1 KNCLPYF
8 TFSGTFTNRISDGLK
23 KHSGLIVLDFD
34 DLDGTSLSILQDNLP
49 DIAWVCAYWISPS
62 GNGLKVLVKID
73 PAHHLASFQMLSQF
87 FAESFSLEVDPSG
100 KDIARACF
108 VSSDPNLYYN
118 PDSAELVLQ
127 NAPQE
132 EKKEPS
138 IVNSPTPVN
147 DFEAQR
153 KVAKD
158 LARVAYVV
166 EQIEREQIDITSEY
180 SDWQLV
186 AFALAVLGEEGR
198 SYFHRVSKIHGEY
211 NEADADAKFDDAIAK
226 GRFKTAAKF
235 FSMAKDHGLNIKM
248 PVTLQEAQK
257 AAEAK
262 EVIGDEDSADDYVK
276 YGIYLKKS
284 TQTYWSL
291 DMKGIPREISNFK
304 LRILYHINTGADE
317 AYRLM
322 EIKNIYGLEK
332 VLRINTDDFVSA
344 GSFKKVIARLGN
356 FIWKGQDHDLVRL
369 QDMLQR
375 HERHTEMVGT

>member
-1 KNCLPYF
+1 MSNYKFSFYKGPIRNVKPEKVMDLDEAMALIRSNTYQEDIERLRSTDNKDVRKTIKNCLPYF
-8 TFSGTFTNRISDGLK
+8 TFSGTFTKRITDGLK

-226 GRFKTAAKF
+226 GRFKTPAKF
-235 FSMAKDHGLNIKM
+235 FALAKDHGLNTKM

-257 AAEAK
+257 AAQAK

-304 LRILYHINTGADE
+304 LRILYHINTAADE
-317 AYRLM
+317 AY
-322 EIKNIYGLEK
+322 
-332 VLRINTDDFVSA
+332 
-344 GSFKKVIARLGN
+344 
-356 FIWKGQDHDLVRL
+356 
-369 QDMLQR
+369 
-375 HERHTEMVGT
+375 